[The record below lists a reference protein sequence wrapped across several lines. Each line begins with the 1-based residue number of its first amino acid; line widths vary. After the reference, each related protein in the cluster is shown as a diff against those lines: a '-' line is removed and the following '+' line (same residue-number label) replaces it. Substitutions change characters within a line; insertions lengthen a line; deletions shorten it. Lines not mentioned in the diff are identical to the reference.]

1 MNAYSFICNFQ
12 SKLHPVKD
20 KQDCSYSVEQWW
32 DICKIFKEYR
42 SIRLISLFLGR
53 ARQFPLV
60 KIYVMINELPMPA
73 NQARMRRRP
82 LE

>member
-20 KQDCSYSVEQWW
+20 KQDLFVLEQWW
-32 DICKIFKEYR
+32 NVPKIFKEYR

-82 LE
+82 LQ